1 MGISPKLLG
10 EGEHVIVATREHWKA
25 IILPVLILIAT
36 CAATG
41 FVLAV
46 IPDGSGETV
55 LRWLVIGLA
64 VVILV
69 WFVLKPLALWL
80 SSSYTVTNRRLINRS
95 GIITRRGVDI
105 PLYRINDVRYEKHL
119 IDRMLG
125 CGTLIISASSD
136 LGVSTLRDVPDVE
149 QLQLTI
155 TELLFGNDDG
165 ADDDGTP
172 LRGPGPQP
180 RTQ

>member
-25 IILPVLILIAT
+25 IIFPIFMLIVT
-36 CAATG
+36 AAVTG
-41 FVLAV
+41 FLLAV
-46 IPDGSGETV
+46 LPDGSAGDI
-55 LRWLVIGLA
+55 LMWLVLAAA
-64 VVILV
+64 VVVLV
-69 WFVLKPLALWL
+69 WFVLRPLVLWL
-80 SSSYTVTNRRLINRS
+80 SSSYTVTNRRLINRT

-105 PLYRINDVRYEKHL
+105 PLFRINDVRYEKGP
-119 IDRMLG
+119 IDRLLG

-136 LGVSTLRDVPDVE
+136 FGVSTLRDVPDVE

-155 TELLFGNDDG
+155 TELLFGTDDG

-172 LRGPGPQP
+172 FRGPAPRPQ
-180 RTQ
+180 

>member
-10 EGEHVIVATREHWKA
+10 EGEHVIISTREHWKA
-25 IILPVLILIAT
+25 IILPIIVLIVG
-36 CAATG
+36 AAVTG
-41 FVLAV
+41 FLLAV
-46 IPDGSGETV
+46 VPDGSGGDI
-55 LRWLVIGLA
+55 LRWLVLA
-64 VVILV
+64 AALVVLV

-105 PLYRINDVRYEKHL
+105 PLFRLNDVRYEKGL
-119 IDRMLG
+119 LDRMLG

-136 LGVSTLRDVPDVE
+136 FGVSTLRDVPDVE
-149 QLQLTI
+149 QVQLTI
-155 TELLFGNDDG
+155 TNLLFGNDDG

-172 LRGPGPQP
+172 FRGPAP
-180 RTQ
+180 RPR